1 MLIFSKAAKAILAFR
16 SFSICFLVSRL
27 LSFISFLGNTRLM
40 EEKEHITSS
49 FIIKTAFGGD
59 FLLLSPC
66 HLPSSLKRVI
76 DLTLGE
82 KNMACMQIDS
92 FISFLYP
99 VRYGLTSR

>member
-49 FIIKTAFGGD
+49 FIIIHHQNGLWWRFPFAFP
-59 FLLLSPC
+59 LS
-66 HLPSSLKRVI
+66 SAI
-76 DLTLGE
+76 
-82 KNMACMQIDS
+82 
-92 FISFLYP
+92 ISQT
-99 VRYGLTSR
+99 GH